1 MARVRRSL
9 EDQSYSKTPKSAA
22 GDQATTGSGRKY
34 SVPLGRSME
43 VAPQSE
49 GKVSH
54 EQPPAWN
61 QLLQLA
67 MDQQSTIMD
76 FHEETEEER
85 AAHRAV
91 ARQAVKEI
99 CIYSLF
105 LMFFSLS
112 SILVVQDQ
120 SLFFFGSKVH
130 DQFTKVE
137 WMEGEVEKHFGDIE
151 IVGQIHMWLQGPLFQ
166 TLYTDSS
173 TSGAIDT
180 QSRPGFIGGVNKVVG
195 GVRIGQNR
203 VLPRDCSESS
213 KLVSKFVFTQT
224 EYPMRCYGDS
234 SGGYSDATE
243 SKISFGSVGS
253 STSTVFEW
261 AGTGT
266 EDASLDDVRARMMSD
281 VRTGTGRVYP
291 HTAFGVVLPN
301 SNRTEAWA
309 RLKERRSFLHR

>member
-1 MARVRRSL
+1 
-9 EDQSYSKTPKSAA
+9 
-22 GDQATTGSGRKY
+22 
-34 SVPLGRSME
+34 
-43 VAPQSE
+43 
-49 GKVSH
+49 
-54 EQPPAWN
+54 
-61 QLLQLA
+61 
-67 MDQQSTIMD
+67 
-76 FHEETEEER
+76 
-85 AAHRAV
+85 
-91 ARQAVKEI
+91 
-99 CIYSLF
+99 
-105 LMFFSLS
+105 
-112 SILVVQDQ
+112 
-120 SLFFFGSKVH
+120 
-130 DQFTKVE
+130 
-137 WMEGEVEKHFGDIE
+137 
-151 IVGQIHMWLQGPLFQ
+151 MWLQGPLFQ

-234 SGGYSDATE
+234 SGGYGFKVFGATAWVHTSVTTTPTRCRYSDATE

-281 VRTGTGRVYP
+281 VRTGTGRVYVHTHVPACLERQAACVSAASTASGFDFSILPQVPAYRFWCCPAQLEP
-291 HTAFGVVLPN
+291 HGSLGASQG
-301 SNRTEAWA
+301 AG
-309 RLKERRSFLHR
+309 RSFLHR